1 MPSCHERNNAA
12 SQLCYYIAC
21 VIVICV
27 VSAIMSR
34 VKYALNTRYARKQ
47 NLKLRC
53 TYLRCIFVLDFCRT
67 IVFGHFCLPQS
78 CLLPDH
84 CFWSLLSAAKFFCR
98 TVVFGHHFPSP
109 FSGRK
114 AVGIDK
120 MCQSCRC
127 SRSLTRVWLEYSPR
141 GKFFSRSNWLVF
153 YEAGKFARPI
163 RSPLLGMDGAP
174 DWQKIRTHG
183 FDWLS

>member
-34 VKYALNTRYARKQ
+34 AKYALNTRYARKQ

-109 FSGRK
+109 FPRHFLAAKPSDTKCVKVVVAQEAWHVFDSNTHPGVSFSHVLIGWCFTRLGSSQDQSDRPPSGWTGLPIGRK
-114 AVGIDK
+114 
-120 MCQSCRC
+120 
-127 SRSLTRVWLEYSPR
+127 
-141 GKFFSRSNWLVF
+141 
-153 YEAGKFARPI
+153 
-163 RSPLLGMDGAP
+163 
-174 DWQKIRTHG
+174 
-183 FDWLS
+183 

>member
-21 VIVICV
+21 LIVICV
-27 VSAIMSR
+27 VSSIMSPA
-34 VKYALNTRYARKQ
+34 KYALNTRYARKQ

-98 TVVFGHHFPSP
+98 TDVFGWSP
-109 FSGRK
+109 FSIAIFWPQSRRNWSRPQN
-114 AVGIDK
+114 VS
-120 MCQSCRC
+120 SCRC

-153 YEAGKFARPI
+153 YEVGKFARPI
-163 RSPLLGMDGAP
+163 RSPPLGMDGALY
-174 DWQKIRTHG
+174 W
-183 FDWLS
+183 